1 MGHQTR
7 RKRHHPKHPKP
18 MKSFCHIPIPPLAST
33 YSSVEVGRDFYGL
46 VNNEWISKVSV
57 PLFEND
63 NYILK
68 TQVVP
73 PVCPTCPGLG
83 SAPYSAHAENNQE
96 RREGRQVDRY
106 DTREGRVERRV
117 ERQGSGYDT
126 VQNNNVSPQLNAQ
139 REFNQSNNDYD
150 FGPNSLTNNNNID
163 NYEPQPM
170 LNDFSNF

>member
-1 MGHQTR
+1 MYNGH
-7 RKRHHPKHPKP
+7 
-18 MKSFCHIPIPPLAST
+18 SNFN
-33 YSSVEVGRDFYGL
+33 D
-46 VNNEWISKVSV
+46 NNV

-96 RREGRQVDRY
+96 RREERREGGREERQGDRY
-106 DTREGRVERRV
+106 DTREGRVERQGDRYDKREGRV
-117 ERQGSGYDT
+117 ERQGDRYDT

-150 FGPNSLTNNNNID
+150 FGPNSLTNNNNLD
-163 NYEPQPM
+163 NYEPQPI
-170 LNDFSNF
+170 LNNFSNF